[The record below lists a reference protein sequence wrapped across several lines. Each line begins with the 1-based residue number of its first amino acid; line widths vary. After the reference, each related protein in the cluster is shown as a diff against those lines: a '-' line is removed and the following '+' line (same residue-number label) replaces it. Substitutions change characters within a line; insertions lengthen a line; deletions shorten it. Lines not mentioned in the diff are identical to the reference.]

1 MACDEWKCGSRLYAS
16 LSDAIYARLNCSN
29 YAGRIDFLFFLHK
42 LVGYLFKNKYTFN
55 IFILHLIF
63 FFEIMVILLKI
74 ITTFLKTN
82 TLSKEEPNTDLLSG
96 ISEDS
101 SVSMKKSVYL
111 KHVVE
116 TEDL

>member
-1 MACDEWKCGSRLYAS
+1 MPGLIAATMQEGL
-16 LSDAIYARLNCSN
+16 IF
-29 YAGRIDFLFFLHK
+29 FLLHK

-116 TEDL
+116 TGFVTVTSPDRRIRLQKEHRA